1 MITQDTL
8 RLWGSV
14 MDGSSISPERAE
26 RLTTRGPWV
35 GGFLL
40 LSACLSLLSLVALI
54 RSLATMTY
62 LNIHFAHEVDPF
74 SRAVSYYVFY
84 GDGREEFAASVTVL
98 AMGTVLMLG
107 GMWAVGI
114 RFGGAATTFFG
125 IWCTSL
131 TLCAI
136 FPTDNSKSIAS
147 TSGLIHQV
155 AGASLFVSLPL
166 AGVSLAR
173 RLGTDA
179 QWARTARGVRRMA
192 FVAMGLAAAYLAT
205 RLPDIFPS
213 LAIPG
218 VLDGRGISGLV
229 QRALFGLEMLM
240 LMALAVRLLRV
251 TVSSVRER
259 REPARAEATG

>member
-1 MITQDTL
+1 M
-8 RLWGSV
+8 
-14 MDGSSISPERAE
+14 
-26 RLTTRGPWV
+26 
-35 GGFLL
+35 
-40 LSACLSLLSLVALI
+40 
-54 RSLATMTY
+54 MTY
-62 LNIHFAHEVDPF
+62 LNIHFAHEVDPY

-84 GDGREEFAASVTVL
+84 GDGRAEFATSVTVL
-98 AMGTVLMLG
+98 ALGTVLVLV
-107 GMWAVGI
+107 GMWVVGI

-136 FPTDNSKSIAS
+136 FPTDYGKSIES

-166 AGVSLAR
+166 AGLSLAR
-173 RLGTDA
+173 RLGADDR
-179 QWARTARGVRRMA
+179 WARTARVVRRMA
-192 FVAMGLAAAYLAT
+192 MAAMGLAAAYLAT
-205 RLPDIFPS
+205 RLPDVFPS

-240 LMALAVRLLRV
+240 LMALAVRLLGLA
-251 TVSSVRER
+251 VSSVRER
-259 REPARAEATG
+259 REPARVEAAG

>member
-1 MITQDTL
+1 
-8 RLWGSV
+8 

-26 RLTTRGPWV
+26 LLTRRRGPWV

-40 LSACLSLLSLVALI
+40 LSACLSLLSLIALI
-54 RSLATMTY
+54 RSLVTMTY
-62 LNIHFAHEVDPF
+62 LNIHFAHEVDPL
-74 SRAVSYYVFY
+74 SRAISYYTFY

-98 AMGTVLMLG
+98 AIGTVLMLA
-107 GMWAVGI
+107 GMRAVGI
-114 RFGGAATTFFG
+114 HFGGAATTFFG

-136 FPTDNSKSIAS
+136 FPTDNSKTIES

-155 AGASLFVSLPL
+155 AGASLFLSLPL
-166 AGVSLAR
+166 AGVSLAK
-173 RLGTDA
+173 RLGTD
-179 QWARTARGVRRMA
+179 QRWVRTTRVVRRMA
-192 FVAMGLAAAYLAT
+192 MVTMGLAAAYLAT
-205 RLPDIFPS
+205 RLPDLFPS

-240 LMALAVRLLRV
+240 LMALAVHLLRV
-251 TVSSVRER
+251 TVSSARER
-259 REPARAEATG
+259 RVPARAEAAG

>member
-1 MITQDTL
+1 M
-8 RLWGSV
+8 S
-14 MDGSSISPERAE
+14 
-26 RLTTRGPWV
+26 
-35 GGFLL
+35 GFLF
-40 LSACLSLLSLVALI
+40 LSACLSLLSLIALV
-54 RSLATMTY
+54 RSLAMMTY

-84 GDGREEFAASVTVL
+84 GDGREEFATSATVL
-98 AMGTVLMLG
+98 ALGTVLMLT
-107 GMWAVGI
+107 GMWVQGI
-114 RFGGAATTFFG
+114 RLGGASTAFFG
-125 IWCTSL
+125 IWCASL

-136 FPTDNSKSIAS
+136 FPTDNSKSIVS

-166 AGVSLAR
+166 AGLSLAR
-173 RLGTDA
+173 RLATDDR
-179 QWARTARGVRRMA
+179 WARTARVVRRMA
-192 FVAMGLAAAYLAT
+192 MVAMGLAAAYLAT

-218 VLDGRGISGLV
+218 VLDGRGFSGLV

-251 TVSSVRER
+251 VVSSARER
-259 REPARAEATG
+259 REPARVEVAG